1 MFFSLPCVLVSSC
14 SPNWL
19 QQMAPPPWSWFCW
32 GFLPIRGEFFF
43 ISLMD
48 FLSIIVRSR
57 LKTFQYK
64 VSRGGCCCVELKR
77 AMFELFVFFRC
88 FLFGFSVRFHCELC
102 FSLFLRFFELFIF
115 EFYYFLKIV
124 LFMLSFLLYYKFL
137 LCLVILTLVVVLL
150 W

>member
-1 MFFSLPCVLVSSC
+1 
-14 SPNWL
+14 
-19 QQMAPPPWSWFCW
+19 
-32 GFLPIRGEFFF
+32 
-43 ISLMD
+43 MD
-48 FLSIIVRSR
+48 FLSTIVRSR

-64 VSRGGCCCVELKR
+64 VSRGGCCCVELNR

-88 FLFGFSVRFHCELC
+88 FLLGFSVRFHCELC

-124 LFMLSFLLYYKFL
+124 LFMLSFLLYYRFL
-137 LCLVILTLVVVLL
+137 LCLVSLKLVLVLL